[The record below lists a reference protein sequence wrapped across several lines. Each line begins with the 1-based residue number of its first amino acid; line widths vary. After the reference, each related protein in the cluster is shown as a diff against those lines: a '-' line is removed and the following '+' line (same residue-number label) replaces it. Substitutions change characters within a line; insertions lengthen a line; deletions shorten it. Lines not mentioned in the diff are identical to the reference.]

1 MPISL
6 DALTTLDLA
15 LVAAVAILSL
25 VSGGLALRLQASP
38 QASPPDDSQDH
49 SDTLNTLQQQL
60 KDAQSETKDAR
71 EEAELTLLQ
80 LHQVQEEL
88 EQIFLADQA
97 KQEQIKNFDA
107 KLKDAQSQSQ
117 QSQQQL
123 KNTQAESQKLQQ
135 QLKDAQSET
144 KDAREEAELTLL
156 QLHQVQEELE
166 HYFLLSRE
174 QNALLDGH
182 TDQQKRVQKL
192 LNIVISA
199 QTHSASAEGAEA

>member
-88 EQIFLADQA
+88 E
-97 KQEQIKNFDA
+97 
-107 KLKDAQSQSQ
+107 
-117 QSQQQL
+117 
-123 KNTQAESQKLQQ
+123 
-135 QLKDAQSET
+135 
-144 KDAREEAELTLL
+144 
-156 QLHQVQEELE
+156 